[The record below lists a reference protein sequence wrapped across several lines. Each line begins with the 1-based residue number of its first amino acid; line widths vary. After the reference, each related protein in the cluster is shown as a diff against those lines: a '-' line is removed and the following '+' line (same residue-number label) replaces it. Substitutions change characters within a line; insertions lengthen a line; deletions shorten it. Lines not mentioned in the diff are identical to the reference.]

1 MTADN
6 AEPAAAGGPRPMSP
20 RREATV
26 THPMTADNAGPAA
39 AGSLPS
45 LAIRGAIG
53 GALMGLANLVPGI
66 SGGTMLLAAG
76 VYPAFIA
83 AVAGVTT
90 FRFTRRTL
98 VLPAAVGGAA
108 ALAILLLA
116 GPMRGLVIGQRWAM
130 YSMFIGLTLGGV
142 PLVWRL
148 ARPATPAVYAG
159 AAGAAL
165 LMLLMQ
171 LGLGA
176 GSAGGE
182 ASRLL
187 LFVSGLAGA
196 AAMILPGV
204 SGGYLLL
211 LLGQY
216 ETILGAVDTLKA
228 GLFDRDAA
236 LLLNASALLLPV
248 GLGVAAGI
256 VGVSNLLRWLLDR
269 HRQVTLGALLGLL
282 LGAVAG
288 LWPFQQPVEP
298 APGEIVRGQVVTEA
312 SLPGID
318 PEDWPPAPFRPSG
331 GQVAGA
337 LVLMVSGLAV
347 TTAIARIGGDRRPD

>member
-1 MTADN
+1 MIR
-6 AEPAAAGGPRPMSP
+6 PAPPTTTDVPPPTGG
-20 RREATV
+20 
-26 THPMTADNAGPAA
+26 
-39 AGSLPS
+39 GSLSS

-53 GALMGLANLVPGI
+53 GALMGLANLVPGV

-76 VYPAFIA
+76 VYPAFIG
-83 AVAGVTT
+83 AVADATT
-90 FRFTRRTL
+90 FRFSRRTL
-98 VLPAAVGGAA
+98 VLLAAVGGAA

-116 GPMRGLVIGQRWAM
+116 GPMRRLVVEQRWAM
-130 YSMFIGLTLGGV
+130 YSLFIGLTLGGV

-148 ARPATPAVYAG
+148 ARPATPAVCAG
-159 AAGAAL
+159 AVGAAAI
-165 LMLLMQ
+165 MLLMQ

-176 GSAGGE
+176 GDAAGE

-187 LFVSGLAGA
+187 LFASGLAGA

-228 GLFDRDAA
+228 GLLAVDAR
-236 LLLNASALLLPV
+236 LLLDASALLLPV
-248 GLGVAAGI
+248 GLGIAAG
-256 VGVSNLLRWLLDR
+256 VAGVANVLRWLLDR

-282 LGAVAG
+282 FGAVAG

-298 APGEIVRGQVVTEA
+298 RPGLVLRGQVVTEA
-312 SLPGID
+312 SLRDID
-318 PEDWPPAPFRPSG
+318 PADWPLEPFRPSAG
-331 GQVAGA
+331 HVAGA
-337 LVLMVSGLAV
+337 LVLAASGLAA
-347 TTAIARIGGDRRPD
+347 TTAIARIRGGRRPG

>member
-1 MTADN
+1 MTADTG
-6 AEPAAAGGPRPMSP
+6 EPA
-20 RREATV
+20 
-26 THPMTADNAGPAA
+26 D
-39 AGSLPS
+39 AGSLPA
-45 LAIRGAIG
+45 LTIRGAIG

-83 AVAGVTT
+83 AIADLTT

-116 GPMRGLVIGQRWAM
+116 GPMRGLVVDQRWAM
-130 YSMFIGLTLGGV
+130 YSLFIGLTLGGV

-148 ARPATPAVYAG
+148 ARPATPAVCAG
-159 AAGAAL
+159 AAGAAA
-165 LMLLMQ
+165 LMLLMP

-176 GSAGGE
+176 GSTGAE

-187 LFVSGLAGA
+187 LFASGLAGA
-196 AAMILPGV
+196 SAMILPGV

-228 GLFDRDAA
+228 GLLEVDAR
-236 LLLNASALLLPV
+236 LLLDASALLLPV
-248 GLGVAAGI
+248 GLGVVAGI
-256 VGVSNLLRWLLDR
+256 AGVSNLLRWLLDR

-288 LWPFQQPVEP
+288 LWPFRQPVDP
-298 APGEIVRGQVVTEA
+298 PLGAVVRGQVVTEA

-318 PEDWPPAPFRPSG
+318 PADWPLEPFRPST
-331 GQVAGA
+331 GQAAGA
-337 LVLMVSGLAV
+337 LVLLVSGVAV

>member
-1 MTADN
+1 MTAD
-6 AEPAAAGGPRPMSP
+6 
-20 RREATV
+20 TV
-26 THPMTADNAGPAA
+26 EPAA

-45 LAIRGAIG
+45 LTIRGAIG

-76 VYPAFIA
+76 VYPGFIA
-83 AVAGVTT
+83 AVADVTT

-98 VLPAAVGGAA
+98 VLLAAVGGAA

-116 GPMRGLVIGQRWAM
+116 GPMRSLVVEQRWAM
-130 YSMFIGLTLGGV
+130 YSLFIGLTLGGV

-148 ARPATPAVYAG
+148 ARPATPAVCAS
-159 AAGAAL
+159 AAGAAA

-176 GSAGGE
+176 GSTGAE

-187 LFVSGLAGA
+187 LFVSGVTGA

-228 GLFDRDAA
+228 GLLEVDAG
-236 LLLNASALLLPV
+236 LLLDASALLLPV

-256 VGVSNLLRWLLDR
+256 AGVSNLLRWLLDR

-288 LWPFQQPVEP
+288 LWPFRQPVEP
-298 APGEIVRGQVVTEA
+298 ALGSVVRGQVVTEA

-318 PEDWPPAPFRPSG
+318 PADWPLERFRPST

-337 LVLMVSGLAV
+337 LVLVVSGLGV
-347 TTAIARIGGDRRPD
+347 TTAIARIGSDRRPD